1 MRLSG
6 ILASLI
12 GLGEAQDII
21 TDQPAD
27 EGIIFNQSGE
37 THQISYLDRE
47 INEDDV
53 NVQCTSQSMCIKM
66 SKQFLIDEDITTKF
80 EGVHLKNCTQEWS
93 HKISSFSPNLSQ
105 KNPIFFYLF

>member
-12 GLGEAQDII
+12 GLGEAQGII

-27 EGIIFNQSGE
+27 EGVIFNQAGE

-47 INEDDV
+47 FNDDDGKFLSK
-53 NVQCTSQSMCIKM
+53 NIK
-66 SKQFLIDEDITTKF
+66 
-80 EGVHLKNCTQEWS
+80 
-93 HKISSFSPNLSQ
+93 
-105 KNPIFFYLF
+105 